1 MFFSLSVKYVYG
13 KPTGCRSFS
22 TKGKQ
27 PIKSVQ
33 ERSNISSNSSGL
45 QHAAL
50 EEHTAAPM
58 FMAGCNNKGNVMGI
72 KSR

>member
-33 ERSNISSNSSGL
+33 ERSNISSNSSGAATRGFGGAYSGSDVHGRL
-45 QHAAL
+45 QQ
-50 EEHTAAPM
+50 
-58 FMAGCNNKGNVMGI
+58 
-72 KSR
+72 